1 MCAMSGELVIDLAAI
16 RDNYAI
22 IKNKVGA
29 GCLVAPSVKADAY
42 GLGAKNVV
50 SALYEAGARDFFVA
64 TLDEGAELRAL
75 KPDINIYILNGYQP
89 DAHDFYKKNSLTP
102 VLNSLTEIRSYAQKG
117 GAAILH
123 FDTGMNRLGIPADEA
138 AELFND
144 MSILSGIDVK
154 CVMSHLI
161 SSEES
166 QNPSNVAQLTKFK
179 EITAHFPDV
188 PHSLCNSG
196 GVFLPSDFH
205 HDIVRP
211 GIALYG
217 GKPTDGQDENPMNQP
232 VSLNVPVLQIHAVK
246 AEESAGYNATHRFHK
261 NGIVAV
267 MSIGYAD
274 GVFRKISN
282 VGALYFQGQKMPI
295 CGRVSMDLIICD
307 ISDIPAKNQP
317 KVGDMV
323 EVIGTHQTIDDLA
336 RDSETISYEI
346 LTALGHRFKRTY
358 KG

>member
-1 MCAMSGELVIDLAAI
+1 MCALSGELIIDLAAI
-16 RDNYAI
+16 RKNYRI
-22 IKNKVGA
+22 IQDHVGA
-29 GCLVAPSVKADAY
+29 DCLVAPSVKADAY
-42 GLGAKNVV
+42 GLGADQVV
-50 SALYEAGARDFFVA
+50 PALYEAGARDFFVA

-75 KPDINIYILNGYQP
+75 KSDINIYILNGYWA
-89 DAHDFYKKNSLTP
+89 DAHDLYEQNSLAP
-102 VLNSLTEIRSYAQKG
+102 VLNSLAEIRAYAQKG

-123 FDTGMNRLGIPADEA
+123 FDTGMNRLGIPAGEA

-144 MSILSGIDVK
+144 MSVLSGIDVK

-166 QNPSNVAQLTKFK
+166 QNPSNAEQLKKFA
-179 EITAHFPDV
+179 EITAHFPNV

-196 GVFLPSDFH
+196 GVFLSQDYH

-217 GKPTDGQDENPMNQP
+217 GKPTDGQAENPMNQP
-232 VSLNVPVLQIHAVK
+232 VSLSVPVLQIHDVK
-246 AEESAGYNATHRFHK
+246 EGETAGYNATHRFHK
-261 NGIVAV
+261 NGKVAV

-282 VGALYFQGQKMPI
+282 VGSFYFQGQKIPI

-307 ISDIPAKNQP
+307 ISDIADENQP
-317 KVGDMV
+317 KVGDKI
-323 EVIGTHQTIDDLA
+323 EVIGMHQTIDDLA

-346 LTALGHRFKRTY
+346 LTALGHRFKRSY